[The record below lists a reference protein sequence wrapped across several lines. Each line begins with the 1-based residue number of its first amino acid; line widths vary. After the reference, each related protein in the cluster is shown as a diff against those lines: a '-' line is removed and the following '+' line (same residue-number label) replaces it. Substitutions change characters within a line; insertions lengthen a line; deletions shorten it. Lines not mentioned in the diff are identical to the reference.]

1 MLDNNIW
8 ADSAITDWRIG
19 TISYVDQHTIKV
31 KASATDMLDQVI
43 NGEIREIKSLNQ
55 YLFSYLSIT
64 SKVIFKV
71 VSIEENE
78 SYYGKGEEQ
87 KSLNQ
92 YILRAVP
99 LGQINEGEYHPG
111 VIEIPMVGTN
121 VYTCSGSD
129 LRNLFNDGTEENGA
143 SLGNLASYQG
153 IEPYINIDK
162 FYTNHTVII
171 GNTGSGKSTTARLL
185 LDKYNEYFR
194 EGRIK
199 ENAKVIVF
207 DVHGDYLDFLS
218 QDKEEHQDK
227 EECCHVVLSSS
238 DYHLSAGL
246 LTLEDWTSI
255 LSPSQKIQKPLLE
268 RAVKYSKLNDDGK
281 KKLYAAFAYTAIS
294 NSSYD
299 THASRKTQ
307 IQKYYQRI
315 QDELDVSAMSEQQ
328 QDDTK
333 DGINEYLRNAK
344 LYEKIL
350 KKSNE
355 ITPKILMDY
364 LVLGFGN
371 IPSGVVE
378 ALQTVLRAYINKE
391 IVREPNNE
399 TSDKDS
405 KCNRPHEYMRN
416 NIPNYDRLLDDPCL
430 KKEESKITLKD
441 IRDAL
446 DFVFDEEEV
455 KGNRQARSYSE
466 GLVTQLNNLCDKYSN
481 TLFKPNQ
488 GKEITECIKNQKGIV
503 ILDVSDVKDSDG
515 LKLFSNFV
523 ARTTLDENVSRGK
536 EDIQNYPVILFFD
549 EAHRYIREADLPD
562 DSIFNRIAREGR
574 KFGVWLTAISQ
585 IPSEL
590 SKVVLSQAGTFVIHR
605 IQNSIDLEYVRRN
618 VPAIS
623 SDQVDRL
630 SSFPPGMAV
639 ILGSSMRL
647 PIELQVDGKY
657 QYITSGTSIFK

>member
-8 ADSAITDWRIG
+8 ADTAITDWRIG
-19 TISYVDQHTIKV
+19 TISYVDQHTIKI

-87 KSLNQ
+87 KSTNQ
-92 YILRAVP
+92 YILKAVP

-185 LDKYNEYFR
+185 LDKYNEYFQ

-218 QDKEEHQDK
+218 QDKEAHQDEK
-227 EECCHVVLSSS
+227 KCCHVILSSS

-246 LTLEDWTSI
+246 LTLEDWASI

-307 IQKYYQRI
+307 TQKYYQRI
-315 QDELDVSAMSEQQ
+315 QDELSTNDKV
-328 QDDTK
+328 DP
-333 DGINEYLRNAK
+333 
-344 LYEKIL
+344 
-350 KKSNE
+350 KS
-355 ITPKILMDY
+355 LMDHF
-364 LVLGFGN
+364 VLNYGN
-371 IPSGVVE
+371 IPSDVVE
-378 ALQTVLRAYINKE
+378 ALQTVLRAY

-405 KCNRPHEYMRN
+405 KCNKQHEYMKN
-416 NIPNYDRLLDDPCL
+416 NIPNYDCLLDDPCL
-430 KKEESKITLKD
+430 KKEESEITLND

-446 DFVFDEEEV
+446 NFVFDEEEV
-455 KGNRQARSYSE
+455 KGNRQARYYSE

-481 TLFKPNQ
+481 TLFKLNQ

-536 EDIQNYPVILFFD
+536 EDIHNYPVMLFFD

-623 SDQVDRL
+623 SDQVNRL

>member
-218 QDKEEHQDK
+218 QDKEAHQDEK
-227 EECCHVVLSSS
+227 KCCHVILSSS

-246 LTLEDWTSI
+246 LTLEDWASI

-307 IQKYYQRI
+307 IQKYYQHI
-315 QDELDVSAMSEQQ
+315 QDELSTNDKV
-328 QDDTK
+328 DP
-333 DGINEYLRNAK
+333 
-344 LYEKIL
+344 
-350 KKSNE
+350 KS
-355 ITPKILMDY
+355 LMDRF
-364 LVLGFGN
+364 VLDFGN

-378 ALQTVLRAYINKE
+378 AIQTVLRAYIIKE
-391 IVREPNNE
+391 IVCGPNNE

-405 KCNRPHEYMRN
+405 KCNKQHEYMKN
-416 NIPNYDRLLDDPCL
+416 NIPNYDCLLDDPCL
-430 KKEESKITLKD
+430 KKEESEITLND

-446 DFVFDEEEV
+446 NFVFDEEEV
-455 KGNRQARSYSE
+455 KGNRQARAYSE

-481 TLFKPNQ
+481 TLFKLNQ

-536 EDIQNYPVILFFD
+536 EDIHNYPVMLFFD

-623 SDQVDRL
+623 SDQVNRL

>member
-1 MLDNNIW
+1 MLDNNVRSD
-8 ADSAITDWRIG
+8 AAITDWRIG
-19 TISYVDQHTIKV
+19 TISYIDQHTIKV

-92 YILRAVP
+92 YILRAIP

-218 QDKEEHQDK
+218 QDKEAHQDEK
-227 EECCHVVLSSS
+227 KCCHVILSSS

-246 LTLEDWTSI
+246 LTLEDWASI

-307 IQKYYQRI
+307 IQKYYQHI
-315 QDELDVSAMSEQQ
+315 QDELSTNDKV
-328 QDDTK
+328 DP
-333 DGINEYLRNAK
+333 
-344 LYEKIL
+344 
-350 KKSNE
+350 KS
-355 ITPKILMDY
+355 LMDRF
-364 LVLGFGN
+364 VLDFGN

-378 ALQTVLRAYINKE
+378 AIQTVLRAYIIKE
-391 IVREPNNE
+391 IVCGPNNE

-405 KCNRPHEYMRN
+405 KCNKQHEYMKN
-416 NIPNYDRLLDDPCL
+416 NIPNYDCLLDDPCL
-430 KKEESKITLKD
+430 KKEESEITLND

-446 DFVFDEEEV
+446 NFVFDEEEV
-455 KGNRQARSYSE
+455 KGNRQARAYSE

-481 TLFKPNQ
+481 TLFKLNQ

-536 EDIQNYPVILFFD
+536 EDIHNYPVMLFFD

-623 SDQVDRL
+623 SDQVNRL

>member
-8 ADSAITDWRIG
+8 ADTAITDWRIG
-19 TISYVDQHTIKV
+19 TISYVDQHTIKI

-87 KSLNQ
+87 KSTNQ
-92 YILRAVP
+92 YILKAVP

-207 DVHGDYLDFLS
+207 DVHGDYLDFLY
-218 QDKEEHQDK
+218 QDKEAHQDEK
-227 EECCHVVLSSS
+227 KCCHVVLSSS
-238 DYHLSAGL
+238 NYHLSAGL
-246 LTLEDWTSI
+246 LTLEDWASI

-268 RAVKYSKLNDDGK
+268 RAVKYSKLNDNGK

-299 THASRKTQ
+299 THTSRKTQ

-315 QDELDVSAMSEQQ
+315 QDELSTNDKV
-328 QDDTK
+328 DP
-333 DGINEYLRNAK
+333 
-344 LYEKIL
+344 
-350 KKSNE
+350 KS
-355 ITPKILMDY
+355 LMDRF
-364 LVLGFGN
+364 VLDFGN

-378 ALQTVLRAYINKE
+378 AIQTVLRAYIIKE

-405 KCNRPHEYMRN
+405 KCNKQHEYMKN
-416 NIPNYDRLLDDPCL
+416 NIPNYDCLLDDPCL
-430 KKEESKITLKD
+430 KKEESEITLND

-446 DFVFDEEEV
+446 NFVFDEEEV
-455 KGNRQARSYSE
+455 KGNRQARAYSE

-481 TLFKPNQ
+481 TLFKLNQ

-536 EDIQNYPVILFFD
+536 EDIHNYPVMLFFD

-623 SDQVDRL
+623 SDQVNRL
-630 SSFPPGMAV
+630 SSFPLGMAV

>member
-1 MLDNNIW
+1 M
-8 ADSAITDWRIG
+8 
-19 TISYVDQHTIKV
+19 
-31 KASATDMLDQVI
+31 
-43 NGEIREIKSLNQ
+43 
-55 YLFSYLSIT
+55 
-64 SKVIFKV
+64 
-71 VSIEENE
+71 
-78 SYYGKGEEQ
+78 
-87 KSLNQ
+87 
-92 YILRAVP
+92 
-99 LGQINEGEYHPG
+99 
-111 VIEIPMVGTN
+111 
-121 VYTCSGSD
+121 
-129 LRNLFNDGTEENGA
+129 
-143 SLGNLASYQG
+143 
-153 IEPYINIDK
+153 
-162 FYTNHTVII
+162 
-171 GNTGSGKSTTARLL
+171 
-185 LDKYNEYFR
+185 
-194 EGRIK
+194 
-199 ENAKVIVF
+199 
-207 DVHGDYLDFLS
+207 
-218 QDKEEHQDK
+218 
-227 EECCHVVLSSS
+227 
-238 DYHLSAGL
+238 
-246 LTLEDWTSI
+246 LTLEDWASI

-315 QDELDVSAMSEQQ
+315 QDELDVSVLSE
-328 QDDTK
+328 K
-333 DGINEYLRNAK
+333 IINDVKNDINKYLRDAK
-344 LYEKIL
+344 LSNKIEN
-350 KKSNE
+350 SNE
-355 ITPKILMDY
+355 INQKTLMDY
-364 LVLGFGN
+364 LVLNFGN

-378 ALQTVLRAYINKE
+378 ALQTILRAYISKE
-391 IVREPNNE
+391 IVREPDNE
-399 TSDKDS
+399 TNDKDS
-405 KCNRPHEYMRN
+405 KCNRHHEHMKN
-416 NIPNYDRLLDDPCL
+416 NIPDYDCLLDDSCL
-430 KKEESKITLKD
+430 KKEESKIILND

-446 DFVFDEEEV
+446 NFVFDEEEV
-455 KGNRQARSYSE
+455 KGNRQARYYSE

-536 EDIQNYPVILFFD
+536 EDIHNYPVMLFFD

-623 SDQVDRL
+623 SDQVNRL